1 MASLQQLLAEE
12 GFERGHGQFI
22 RRPKPM
28 KLKDRTS
35 ADHES
40 IALPIYICHDL
51 KSFDFPKQRSDKA
64 VLQKGYSIKSSKR
77 EGSDS
82 ESSRIDGIGREEPAI
97 DEVAVRAV
105 ISILSGYIGRYLK
118 DEIFRE
124 SVREK
129 FNSCLERRKKKESD
143 NGIFANLELGV
154 ESIDKLVEE
163 KGTNQEHRM
172 KLLRNSIQLLS
183 IVASLNSKKTRHSS
197 TCGIPNSHL
206 SAFSQ
211 LYLSIIYKLDK
222 NDRISARHL
231 LQVFCDSPYLSR
243 THLLPDL
250 WEHFFLPHL
259 LHLKVWYH
267 KELELLSNLDYGEKD
282 KRTKALRKVYND
294 RMDMGTTQFAL
305 YYKNW
310 LKIGAKSP
318 AVPSV
323 PLPSR
328 SYGSSRRRSSDS
340 YTSHS
345 SLNKNLFRTVFGP
358 TERRSMDL
366 DHLNRTSINA
376 WNLQKEHEVSV
387 QTDNYNNFNYAH
399 SKRNQKAELWSQ
411 KSQRF
416 RLFPCQSVPAE
427 EFVVNGEHSRNNSI
441 RNEDK
446 NRNYTSELSRAI
458 TKICSSDDLS
468 ECEIAIRVIVKTW
481 LNAHGDPAIEAEL
494 SKAPII
500 EGMLEVLFASNED
513 EILELAI
520 SILAE
525 LVAKNELN
533 RQIVLNFDPQLEIFI
548 KLLRST
554 SLFLKASV
562 LLYLLKP
569 KAKQMISTE
578 WVPLILRVLEFG
590 DQIQTLFTVCCS
602 AQVAAFYLLG
612 QLVNGF
618 DEDKNF
624 ENARAVVSH
633 GGLALLV
640 GRIEKGEIHERQ
652 NTASIILCCIQADE
666 KCRSYLAEN
675 LNKAS
680 LLQLIVLEN
689 HNCNRCAIALLTEL
703 LCLARRTQRMK
714 FLDRL
719 NNGWGGL
726 STMHIFLAY
735 LQRASSEERP
745 LAAAI
750 LLQLDLLGDPSN
762 CSMYREEAI
771 DALTAAMN
779 CQTCSE
785 KIQEKSARA
794 LLMLGGQFPS
804 YAEEAT
810 SEKWLLKL
818 AGFNEHSDDSFYS
831 KYENLNEEEKAT
843 EIWQQ
848 KAALALFKSGS
859 KGFLAA
865 LANCMVNG
873 TQSLARASL
882 FTVAWMSRFLHSAV
896 DENFLTTACS
906 ILMPPLLE
914 SSSYDRALEERT
926 LASLSLERLT
936 KTSVS
941 TWDREL
947 IKPLQNHDDELFSVF
962 TRNFKLQ

>member
-12 GFERGHGQFI
+12 GFERGHRQFTEG
-22 RRPKPM
+22 PKPM

-35 ADHES
+35 TDHDS

-51 KSFDFPKQRSDKA
+51 KSFDFSKQGSDKA
-64 VLQKGYSIKSSKR
+64 VSRQEYSIKSSER
-77 EGSDS
+77 EGSNS
-82 ESSRIDGIGREEPAI
+82 KSSRIDGIGREEPAI

-105 ISILSGYIGRYLK
+105 ISILGGYIGRYLK

-129 FNSCLERRKKKESD
+129 FNSCLERRKRKEPD
-143 NGIFANLELGV
+143 NGILANLELGV
-154 ESIDKLVEE
+154 ESIDKLVEG
-163 KGTNQEHRM
+163 KGADREHRM

-206 SAFSQ
+206 SAFAQ

-282 KRTKALRKVYND
+282 KRMKALGKAFND

-310 LKIGAKSP
+310 LKIGAQLP

-328 SYGSSRRRSSDS
+328 TSYGSSRRRSSDS
-340 YTSHS
+340 YTSYS
-345 SLNKNLFRTVFGP
+345 SQNKNLFRTVFGP

-366 DHLNRTSINA
+366 DNLNRASINA
-376 WNLQKEHEVSV
+376 WNLQKEHKVSA

-399 SKRNQKAELWSQ
+399 SKRNQKAELWSESK
-411 KSQRF
+411 KSERF
-416 RLFPCQSVPAE
+416 RLFACQSTPAE
-427 EFVVNGEHSRNNSI
+427 EFVVNGEHSRNNSR

-446 NRNYTSELSRAI
+446 NRNHTSELSRAN
-458 TKICSSDDLS
+458 TTICSSDDLS
-468 ECEIAIRVIVKTW
+468 ECELAIRVIVKTW
-481 LNAHGDPAIEAEL
+481 LNSHGDSAVEAEL

-520 SILAE
+520 SMLAE
-525 LVAKNELN
+525 LVAKNESN

-602 AQVAAFYLLG
+602 AQVAAFYFLE

-652 NTASIILCCIQADE
+652 NTASIIICCIQADE

-680 LLQLIVLEN
+680 LLELIVLEN

-703 LCLARRTQRMK
+703 LCLARRTQMMK

-745 LAAAI
+745 LVAAI

-762 CSMYREEAI
+762 CSMYREEAV
-771 DALTAAMN
+771 DALTSAMN

-794 LLMLGGQFPS
+794 LLMLGGLFPS
-804 YAEEAT
+804 YIEEAT

-818 AGFNEHSDDSFYS
+818 AGFNEHSDDSFYG
-831 KYENLNEEEKAT
+831 KDENLNEEEKAT

-848 KAALALFKSGS
+848 KAAMALLKSGS

-873 TQSLARASL
+873 TPSLARASL

-896 DENFLTTACS
+896 DENFLTTASS
-906 ILMPPLLE
+906 ILVPPLLE
-914 SSSYDRALEERT
+914 SSSYDRSLEERT

-936 KTSVS
+936 KT
-941 TWDREL
+941 
-947 IKPLQNHDDELFSVF
+947 
-962 TRNFKLQ
+962 